1 MAFGNTSGPVYPLGL
16 FTVAAIGTVIPLDTN
31 VPITDATGTAA
42 NKAPIKCS
50 QIKVNNAS
58 ATGNLYLVFKTSTAA
73 ANNGTAV
80 ILFIPPLQ
88 ERTLESPNGG
98 MAFTVTSYGLD
109 TDANGTKGYVTLIM
123 AC

>member
-16 FTVAAIGTVIPLDTN
+16 FTVATVGTVIPLDTN

-42 NKAPIKCS
+42 NKAPIKAT
-50 QIKVNNAS
+50 QIKVMNAS
-58 ATGNLYLVFKTSTAA
+58 ATGNIFLVFKATTAA
-73 ANNGTAV
+73 ANNGTGV
-80 ILFIPPLQ
+80 ILHVPPLS
-88 ERTLESPNGG
+88 ERTLESTNGG

-109 TDANGTKGYVTLIM
+109 TDVNGTKAFVTLVM